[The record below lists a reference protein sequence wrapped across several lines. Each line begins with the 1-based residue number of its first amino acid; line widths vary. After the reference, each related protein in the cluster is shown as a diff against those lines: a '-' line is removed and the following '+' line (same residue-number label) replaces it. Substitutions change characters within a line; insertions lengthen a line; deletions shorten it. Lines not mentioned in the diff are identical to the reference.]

1 MAPASISE
9 FDVASG
15 DDEIFSTW
23 NLGISNEDDIG
34 ELLNAK
40 APATATTPATASA
53 PATAPTTAPD
63 TDIGELLNA
72 KSPGTTRAPAT
83 ASAPD
88 TASAKAPATAP
99 DTDIGEL
106 LNGKPLA
113 TALPTDIEELLNAK
127 APATATALATASA
140 PATAPATHTV
150 PASPLSTYLNL
161 TGFNTDAPSSLT
173 DLSEHFLNDLL
184 NIDSQTSTSSTSS
197 SWSPGPASVL
207 PNSSSL
213 TPSSP
218 RKRTNS
224 SNCGGPE
231 TKQRRLSSESE
242 SAPGGSKPNTNKKE
256 NDRLIAENDAMMKLR
271 KKDILDMWTMI
282 KMQDVWLACK
292 RGLEFDSVRSNF
304 SEFLVS
310 DFSYRKIM
318 ADEQDAEHK
327 ASELEAFRKDRKN
340 RDKRKDVIMRQKDV
354 IKGQEE
360 VLRQLK
366 SLSQDLDIR
375 V

>member
-1 MAPASISE
+1 MASS
-9 FDVASG
+9 
-15 DDEIFSTW
+15 DDEILSTR
-23 NLGISNEDDIG
+23 NLGTSNEVEIG
-34 ELLNAK
+34 ELLNVKAPAIAT
-40 APATATTPATASA
+40 APATAS
-53 PATAPTTAPD
+53 APTTAPD
-63 TDIGELLNA
+63 TDI
-72 KSPGTTRAPAT
+72 
-83 ASAPD
+83 
-88 TASAKAPATAP
+88 
-99 DTDIGEL
+99 
-106 LNGKPLA
+106 
-113 TALPTDIEELLNAK
+113 EELLNALAHAS
-127 APATATALATASA
+127 APAKDIGVLLNANF
-140 PATAPATHTV
+140 PATAPAFYIGDLLDATPSATASV
-150 PASPLSTYLNL
+150 PALSSQ
-161 TGFNTDAPSSLT
+161 TD
-173 DLSEHFLNDLL
+173 DLSEHFLNDLF